1 MGDITIHDL
10 PAGAEQRLRLRAAAH
25 SRLVE
30 AEARA
35 ILLDALD
42 ATERG
47 ERTWI
52 WALKAAGDEFGGVE
66 LPVPEV

>member
-25 SRLVE
+25 GRLVE

-52 WALKAAGDEFGGVE
+52 RALKAAGDEFGGVE